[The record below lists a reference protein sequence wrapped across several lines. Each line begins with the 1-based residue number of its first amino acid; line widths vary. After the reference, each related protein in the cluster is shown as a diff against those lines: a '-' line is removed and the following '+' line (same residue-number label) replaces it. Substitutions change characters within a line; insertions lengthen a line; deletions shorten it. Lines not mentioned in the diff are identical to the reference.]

1 MTTGYTIEEFLDEA
15 TKKYVEL
22 NNILIKA
29 YSIGIDILKRLS
41 LELL

>member
-22 NNILIKA
+22 NNIL
-29 YSIGIDILKRLS
+29 KRDY
-41 LELL
+41 